1 MPKSRQRK
9 NHKKKVQQRRNKILA
24 ERNREMQEYVKKME
38 EAQEA
43 QTKNDNTYNPNE
55 MKTPYNS

>member
-24 ERNREMQEYVKKME
+24 ERKREMQEYVKKME
-38 EAQEA
+38 EAQKTQAREPGRI
-43 QTKNDNTYNPNE
+43 QSQSNENTL
-55 MKTPYNS
+55 